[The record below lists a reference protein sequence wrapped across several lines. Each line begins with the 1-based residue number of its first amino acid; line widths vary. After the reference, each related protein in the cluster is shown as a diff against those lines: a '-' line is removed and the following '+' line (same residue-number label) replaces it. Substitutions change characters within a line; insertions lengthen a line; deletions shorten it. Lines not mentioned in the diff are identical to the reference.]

1 MLLRRW
7 PLQALAAM
15 ASGSA
20 RFSEIARLVPGLTDR
35 ALSLTLA
42 SLVEAGL
49 VGRRVEDGRPPS
61 VRYRPTRAARSL
73 IPLARLG

>member
-1 MLLRRW
+1 
-7 PLQALAAM
+7 M
-15 ASGSA
+15 ASGAA

-73 IPLARLG
+73 LPLAHLG